1 MVGGDKDQGP
11 YLWSPSG
18 SFHTPCQWNLLL
30 ADEQTGLK
38 SPALG
43 LFTKATKPASPTSYR
58 SLRCCGVSLS
68 RSWGGKGFETED
80 YGEESTGTGGANGA
94 EGRPLDWPG
103 P

>member
-1 MVGGDKDQGP
+1 MGLSYGGGVDKDQGP

-43 LFTKATKPASPTSYR
+43 LFTKANKACLPHQLQEP
-58 SLRCCGVSLS
+58 
-68 RSWGGKGFETED
+68 
-80 YGEESTGTGGANGA
+80 
-94 EGRPLDWPG
+94 
-103 P
+103 